1 MSALQALIEKS
12 KAKQNT
18 FFELLGFVVLAAGIF
33 CGLALLT
40 YDPTDPTRIATT
52 SETYRNMGGPVGAW
66 LASVLFFC
74 GGLMALG
81 FIRWPKPKRLVGFAV
96 IVVVLSGLVHI
107 ELPNLGATHLP
118 HGLGGVI
125 GTFLGNNLLKSI
137 GYGGAVIGLTFA
149 GVAGL
154 VMSGNLTA
162 SNTAKFVE
170 YLLFLLQRL
179 ASRPAGNDSKRRL
192 ASLTSPLPSETTAQA
207 NGGNGKRTAQS
218 MTADQGD
225 EDEIDVP

>member
-40 YDPTDPTRIATT
+40 YDPTDPTQIATT

-66 LASVLFFC
+66 LANVLLSTLGMVSLLIAVVLLFC

-96 IVVVLSGLVHI
+96 IVMVLSGLVHI
-107 ELPNLGATHLP
+107 EQPNLGTTHLP

-125 GTFLGNNLLKSI
+125 GTFLGSNLLKSI
-137 GYGGAVIGLTFA
+137 GYRSEEHTSELQSLAY
-149 GVAGL
+149 L
-154 VMSGNLTA
+154 VCR
-162 SNTAKFVE
+162 
-170 YLLFLLQRL
+170 LLLEKKKK
-179 ASRPAGNDSKRRL
+179 AI
-192 ASLTSPLPSETTAQA
+192 TECT
-207 NGGNGKRTAQS
+207 
-218 MTADQGD
+218 
-225 EDEIDVP
+225 